1 MSLQKSLIRP
11 CFEQLSRRLHK
22 QYSLLNKT
30 LTASFKILYTLP
42 KNRNVG
48 CEIIVEQ
55 MKKEI
60 ERLSKL
66 QKDLN
71 NYSKDDQL
79 IIKKM
84 QLRLQYHLSLL
95 QVTQKNKTKDEEE
108 NEKNKEKEK
117 EQEQEKEKEIQKENE
132 IKEEKNLQKEKVIEK
147 EKIE

>member
-1 MSLQKSLIRP
+1 MNLQKSNIQP
-11 CFEQLSRRLHK
+11 CFEQLSRRLNK

-42 KNRNVG
+42 KNRIVG

-95 QVTQKNKTKDEEE
+95 QVTQKNKTKNEEE
-108 NEKNKEKEK
+108 NEKNMKKK
-117 EQEQEKEKEIQKENE
+117 
-132 IKEEKNLQKEKVIEK
+132 KNKNKK
-147 EKIE
+147 KKKKYKKKMK